1 MSFAHPPS
9 PAIPI
14 EKLEPGVRY
23 RIHHKKKKLPPRIGI
38 FVRINE
44 SNLFDTKKQHA
55 IFKDTIKPNNIKP
68 HVPTATSAYL
78 DNEWTFHQSGEEISK
93 NKALSGVQLPNE
105 VLQIIRKY
113 GGGKTRRRRIKRSK
127 TRRS

>member
-14 EKLEPGVRY
+14 NKLEPGVRY
-23 RIHHKKKKLPPRIGI
+23 RIHHKKGKLRPRIGI
-38 FVRINE
+38 FVRIDG
-44 SNLFDTKKQHA
+44 SSA
-55 IFKDTIKPNNIKP
+55 IFNDVIKPNNIKP

-105 VLQIIRKY
+105 VLNIIRKY

>member
-1 MSFAHPPS
+1 MSFEHRNLS
-9 PAIPI
+9 AIPI
-14 EKLEPGVRY
+14 KDLKPGVRY
-23 RIHHKKKKLPPRIGI
+23 RIHHKEKKLPPRIGI
-38 FVRINE
+38 FVRIDE
-44 SNLFDTKKQHA
+44 SNLFGKKTHV

-68 HVPTATSAYL
+68 HVPTATSAFL